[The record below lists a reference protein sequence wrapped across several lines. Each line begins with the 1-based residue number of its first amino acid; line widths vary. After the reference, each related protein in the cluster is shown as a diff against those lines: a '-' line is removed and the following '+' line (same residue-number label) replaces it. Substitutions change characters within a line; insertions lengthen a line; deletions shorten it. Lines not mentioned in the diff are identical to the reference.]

1 MAAVNHR
8 DFAALVL
15 LDLSA
20 AFDTV
25 DHDILLQCLQTS
37 FGIGGTVTS
46 RPALSPNGV
55 YFKNLFAR
63 NAMQLEVVSYQKCT
77 KTHSNLKFQ
86 NFLKE
91 KTLEPR

>member
-25 DHDILLQCLQTS
+25 DHDILLQWLQTS

-55 YFKNLFAR
+55 CFKNLFAR
-63 NAMQLEVVSYQKCT
+63 NAMQLEVVILLPEM
-77 KTHSNLKFQ
+77 HQ
-86 NFLKE
+86 NSQ
-91 KTLEPR
+91 